1 MRIGMVL
8 GDSSGGLIG
17 MIDQIVQA
25 EADGFD
31 NFSIGQVFGVDAL
44 TLIALAGQRTS
55 RIDMITAVV
64 PTYARH
70 PYVMAQQAM
79 TTQAATNGRL
89 TLGIGLSHKP
99 VIEGMWGMS
108 YEHPAQ
114 HMREYLSVL
123 LPLMREGK
131 VAFKGEVFSVN
142 APLQVP
148 VPKPPQVLI
157 AALAPMMLRIAGEL
171 ADGTATWMT
180 GVKTIGTHVAP
191 RINAAAKNAGR
202 PAPRIVCALPVVVTE
217 DVQTAKERAARL
229 FQMYGTLPNYQRM
242 LKIEGA
248 ESPGDVT
255 IAGDDAAVERQLRDL
270 ASAGVTDFSAGIFPV
285 GDDAAGSVARTRA
298 LVKSLI
304 GKL

>member
-123 LPLMREGK
+123 LPARGFWHASGRVVS
-131 VAFKGEVFSVN
+131 VALRRARF
-142 APLQVP
+142 
-148 VPKPPQVLI
+148 VLI
-157 AALAPMMLRIAGEL
+157 
-171 ADGTATWMT
+171 T
-180 GVKTIGTHVAP
+180 
-191 RINAAAKNAGR
+191 
-202 PAPRIVCALPVVVTE
+202 
-217 DVQTAKERAARL
+217 
-229 FQMYGTLPNYQRM
+229 
-242 LKIEGA
+242 
-248 ESPGDVT
+248 
-255 IAGDDAAVERQLRDL
+255 
-270 ASAGVTDFSAGIFPV
+270 
-285 GDDAAGSVARTRA
+285 
-298 LVKSLI
+298 
-304 GKL
+304 